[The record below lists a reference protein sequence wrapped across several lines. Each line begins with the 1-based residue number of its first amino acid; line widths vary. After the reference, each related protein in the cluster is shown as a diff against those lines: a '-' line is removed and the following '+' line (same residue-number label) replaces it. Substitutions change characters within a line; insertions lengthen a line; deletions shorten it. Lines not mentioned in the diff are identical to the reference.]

1 MSYDESKLIT
11 LGQLK
16 DALMDVKT
24 DLTSL
29 DGRMDDIEDAQIYT
43 DPNHDGNIV
52 VALRS
57 TATNADNTSY

>member
-1 MSYDESKLIT
+1 
-11 LGQLK
+11 
-16 DALMDVKT
+16 MDVKT